1 MGSDLEKMV
10 ECRLLDDFGYEIS
23 HFNSRTA
30 INGGNNFLI
39 HVGDFRLK
47 G

>member
-10 ECRLLDDFGYEIS
+10 ECTLLDYFGYEIS

-39 HVGDFRLK
+39 HVGDFRFK